1 MQSSVDTKKISKKQL
16 INIQEELKLDQR
28 QLETALKKIP
38 QWLHAVGVNK
48 NLEKIMVEVIRL
60 TRRYSPYN
68 EVSPRLEKLL
78 KQEFEATKDFVSVES
93 IRAENHLPKNKM
105 TKFMLE
111 NKKDSI
117 ADFLGVNIFLDSNQS
132 YIRKRKIKAF
142 VNRFFVWLLSNNA
155 AMIGIVVNEEYG
167 ILDKF
172 YCLEEIKVGNSKKGR
187 ILGFYKNDEGVNCAI
202 VGFYN
207 GQIKFL
213 KAVRRSQEGL
223 VAPKFKQY
231 DYKTPPVTFNFT
243 LETVLDKNNR
253 TLFNLLLRGKE
264 NAATKVIWGGG
275 APGTLYNRYF
285 SYSS

>member
-1 MQSSVDTKKISKKQL
+1 MQSSVDAKKISKKQL
-16 INIQEELKLDQR
+16 ITIQEELKLDQR
-28 QLETALKKIP
+28 QLETAVKKIP

-48 NLEKIMVEVIRL
+48 NLEKIMIEVIRL

-142 VNRFFVWLLSNNA
+142 V
-155 AMIGIVVNEEYG
+155 
-167 ILDKF
+167 K
-172 YCLEEIKVGNSKKGR
+172 
-187 ILGFYKNDEGVNCAI
+187 
-202 VGFYN
+202 
-207 GQIKFL
+207 
-213 KAVRRSQEGL
+213 
-223 VAPKFKQY
+223 
-231 DYKTPPVTFNFT
+231 
-243 LETVLDKNNR
+243 
-253 TLFNLLLRGKE
+253 
-264 NAATKVIWGGG
+264 
-275 APGTLYNRYF
+275 
-285 SYSS
+285 